1 MSHHRILGIYADPTQ
16 AAQAIAAVQKDDL
29 GQVVAYSP
37 VQHHAIER
45 VLPVEVSRVGL
56 FTLVGGLL
64 GGVSGFALPIYT
76 SLEWALITGGKPV
89 IAIPAFTV
97 IAFELAILFA
107 ALGGVAGFLIQAG
120 LPRVRGTTP
129 YDERFTVDRYGV
141 LVACTQERREGVAAV
156 LERSGAEEVRHERA

>member
-1 MSHHRILGIYADPTQ
+1 MSHHRILGIYADSTQ
-16 AAQAIAAVQKDDL
+16 AAQAIAAVQKENL

-45 VLPVEVSRVGL
+45 VLPGEGSRVGL

-64 GGVSGFALPIYT
+64 GSFSGFALPIYT
-76 SLEWALITGGKPV
+76 SLEWSLITGGKPV

-97 IAFELAILFA
+97 IAFELTILFA

-120 LPRVRGTTP
+120 LPRFRETAP

-141 LVACTQERREGVAAV
+141 LVACTQEHREGVNAV

>member
-1 MSHHRILGIYADPTQ
+1 MSHHQILGIYADPAQ
-16 AAQAIAAVQKDDL
+16 AAQAIAAVQKEDL

-45 VLPVEVSRVGL
+45 VLRVEGSRVGL

-64 GGVSGFALPIYT
+64 GGFSGFALPIYT

-97 IAFELAILFA
+97 IAFELTILFA
-107 ALGGVAGFLIQAG
+107 ALGGVARVSNPGRAATLSGNRSIRRAVHS
-120 LPRVRGTTP
+120 RSVRGLGRLHAGTSRGSHCRP
-129 YDERFTVDRYGV
+129 GKV
-141 LVACTQERREGVAAV
+141 RR
-156 LERSGAEEVRHERA
+156 